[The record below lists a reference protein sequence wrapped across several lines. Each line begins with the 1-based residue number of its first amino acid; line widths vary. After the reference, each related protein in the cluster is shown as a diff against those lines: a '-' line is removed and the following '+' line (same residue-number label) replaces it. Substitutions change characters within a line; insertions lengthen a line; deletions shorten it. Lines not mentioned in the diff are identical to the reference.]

1 MQWWLQLLV
10 SPTRVLDFPPIN
22 RNKMKTTQGF
32 PGGSDGKESACHVG
46 DPGSIPELGRYPR
59 EENGYPLQYS
69 CLENFT
75 DRGACQATVHG
86 ITKSWIWLNNFQF
99 TKARQSF
106 TGRLLQQEG
115 VRRNNRFLSCSWM
128 GVEVGQEGWACFLYG
143 VRVGR
148 GESRGWAGEVA

>member
-69 CLENFT
+69 LPREFHGQRSLSGYSSWDHKELDMTEQLSIHKGQTKLYWVSAAAGGCEKKQQVPFLLL
-75 DRGACQATVHG
+75 DGGGGGAGGV
-86 ITKSWIWLNNFQF
+86 SLFLIWGE
-99 TKARQSF
+99 
-106 TGRLLQQEG
+106 GR
-115 VRRNNRFLSCSWM
+115 
-128 GVEVGQEGWACFLYG
+128 
-143 VRVGR
+143 
-148 GESRGWAGEVA
+148 